1 MAHLPDTLKF
11 LICKQTLLW
20 LENGF
25 IAKHHFAHHCGRWL
39 DVVVLSDVVVGIV
52 DELVPVE
59 PTMLHFGIMLSLV
72 AWRIMRCFVNA
83 EVWQVADTDMSLP
96 ASWTH
101 PHLAVTALVLET
113 RFT

>member
-39 DVVVLSDVVVGIV
+39 DVVVLSDVVVGLV
-52 DELVPVE
+52 DE
-59 PTMLHFGIMLSLV
+59 FV

-83 EVWQVADTDMSLP
+83 EVWQVADTDMSAP